1 MWLRKDSQLQEMSSR
16 DQITFL
22 RRESRE
28 MSRVATRIIQVRKKR
43 FGKVLSTARTA
54 ILKPILW

>member
-1 MWLRKDSQLQEMSSR
+1 MWLRKDSQLQEMSLR

-28 MSRVATRIIQVRKKR
+28 TSQVATRIIQMGKKR
-43 FGKVLSTARTA
+43 FGKVLLQR
-54 ILKPILW
+54 LQF